1 MRDGMTLSADL
12 LAACAIVL
20 LIAVASASHAVR
32 AALFGPRD
40 ERTEDDG
47 RTVALPVSVRTI
59 TVEVLSPIARSLASA
74 GVSANAITG
83 CSLFAGAIGGVLLAF
98 GHFGAAAFAI
108 VLASFGD
115 AVDGLVARRTRTASP
130 GGALFDAS
138 VDRYEE
144 FFVLGGLAF
153 YFRENEIVL
162 ALALLALLGSFMV
175 SYGSAKAEALGVAV
189 PRGIMRR
196 AERAFFLAAGVTM
209 VPIAGAAVRFFAL
222 PTWIETS
229 PVVAAL
235 AVVAIVAN
243 ASAAMRLRAIAH
255 SASPVSSKGQVQP
268 MERVHVV
275 VARASHPEVP
285 RESTVDAAE

>member
-1 MRDGMTLSADL
+1 MRDGMSTGADL

-20 LIAVASASHAVR
+20 LVVVASASHAVR
-32 AALFGPRD
+32 ALLFGPRD
-40 ERTEDDG
+40 EATEDDG
-47 RTVALPVSVRTI
+47 RTVALPVSLRTI
-59 TVEVLSPIARSLASA
+59 TLEVLGPIARSLASA
-74 GVSANAITG
+74 GVSANAITA
-83 CSLFAGAIGGVLLAF
+83 SSLLAGVVGGICLAL

-153 YFRENEIVL
+153 YFRANEVVL
-162 ALALLALLGSFMV
+162 ALALLAILGSFMV
-175 SYGSAKAEALGVAV
+175 SYGSAKAEALGVPV

-196 AERAFFLAAGVTM
+196 AERAVFLVAGVTM
-209 VPIAGAAVRFFAL
+209 VPIAGAVVRLLSL
-222 PTWIETS
+222 PTWVETA

-235 AVVAIVAN
+235 AIVAIVAN
-243 ASAAMRLRAIAH
+243 ASAALRLRTIAH
-255 SASPVSSKGQVQP
+255 SASRGLPAKTI
-268 MERVHVV
+268 ERVHVV
-275 VARASHPEVP
+275 TRASHPEVQ